1 MSYINMFIILYEV
14 KCMKLTATSMHTEIK
29 MQFLGVLVHAHIS
42 HMFFMMFKQQVE
54 LLQYKTSS
62 FL

>member
-1 MSYINMFIILYEV
+1 MFIILYEV
-14 KCMKLTATSMHTEIK
+14 KCMKLTATYSMHTGYRNKNAIPWSPC
-29 MQFLGVLVHAHIS
+29 ARS

-54 LLQYKTSS
+54 LNQYKTSS